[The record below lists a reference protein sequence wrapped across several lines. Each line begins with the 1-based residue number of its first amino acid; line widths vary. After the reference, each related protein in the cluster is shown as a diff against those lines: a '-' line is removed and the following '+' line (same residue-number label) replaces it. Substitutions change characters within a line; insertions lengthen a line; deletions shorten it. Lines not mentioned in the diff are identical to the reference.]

1 MRYATGKSRDNA
13 YTWEEFNWKENT
25 TQSQVGSGKYFY
37 CLCMSYLRN
46 QTKYRLNELF
56 PKYKSF
62 YVLEALVQ
70 QSFL

>member
-1 MRYATGKSRDNA
+1 MQRENRETVHTHEKSL
-13 YTWEEFNWKENT
+13 TEKENT

-46 QTKYRLNELF
+46 QTKYRLNKLF

-62 YVLEALVQ
+62 YV
-70 QSFL
+70 